1 MPDLQEQALA
11 CQHRAEKPIT
21 GVAARHP
28 PNGPYVPRPY
38 HLLIFF
44 LFERAGG
51 IHQPSSRLE
60 RLEGPAQNQ
69 LLHLLQLPNTLGA
82 KPPLDLRISRQ
93 RAGAGARRIHQNAIE
108 PFAQS

>member
-28 PNGPYVPRPY
+28 PNGPYDPRPY
-38 HLLIFF
+38 DILIFF

-51 IHQPSSRLE
+51 IHQPSTRLE

-82 KPPLDLRISRQ
+82 KPPLDPRISRHLSP
-93 RAGAGARRIHQNAIE
+93 AAPRRI
-108 PFAQS
+108 